1 MTLSDIPGPRL
12 GVACDKCGRKG
23 SYSVAKL
30 YAERGDLRL
39 TDFLSELTSAC
50 PNARSIGWHE
60 RALRGSCVER
70 MARSRQ
76 AGARA
81 ITRSAEARSPLS
93 SLPTFHPAPSQCRAH

>member
-1 MTLSDIPGPRL
+1 MTLSDLGTPRL
-12 GVACDKCGRKG
+12 EVACEKCGRKG

-60 RALRGSCVER
+60 RCV
-70 MARSRQ
+70 ARFVYEGTE
-76 AGARA
+76 AG
-81 ITRSAEARSPLS
+81 
-93 SLPTFHPAPSQCRAH
+93 PA